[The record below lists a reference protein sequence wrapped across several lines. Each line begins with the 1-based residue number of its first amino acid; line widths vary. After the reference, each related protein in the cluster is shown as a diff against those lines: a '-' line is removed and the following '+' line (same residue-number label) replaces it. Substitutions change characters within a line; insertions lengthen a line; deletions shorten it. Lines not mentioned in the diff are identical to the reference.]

1 MDVAGQD
8 GGGERT
14 AINTCAGLWVV
25 RRLGNGSEAARR
37 ESVVL
42 TLRPVPATNMCIEG
56 SLASLLLASLNGD
69 RDALHDLHI
78 VQGRPSSHSSADSG
92 SSSATT
98 VMSRD
103 SLVFSVCAIRRAL
116 STVALC
122 IIKGQVAAPCLNC
135 SLTWRSTMQPLQR

>member
-37 ESVVL
+37 ENVVL

-56 SLASLLLASLNGD
+56 LSRQSPARKSE
-69 RDALHDLHI
+69 R
-78 VQGRPSSHSSADSG
+78 RP
-92 SSSATT
+92 
-98 VMSRD
+98 
-103 SLVFSVCAIRRAL
+103 
-116 STVALC
+116 
-122 IIKGQVAAPCLNC
+122 
-135 SLTWRSTMQPLQR
+135 